1 MHKFFFLLLFFPVFA
16 LAGVNKCVNDGK
28 VVYSELPC
36 VSGAVV
42 YNADRVSVADGS
54 VRTATASRGADGTFS
69 LMGVVNGQP
78 VNFMLDTGA
87 SFTTIS
93 GDLAY
98 RLGVRSCVPAGVFKT
113 GNGNSA
119 YCRITLSRLSVA
131 GFNFVNVSV
140 AVSPAMS
147 TDALFGNDLLSHFLV
162 IQKNGVMTLSR

>member
-1 MHKFFFLLLFFPVFA
+1 MIKILLFLLIAPVPAF
-16 LAGVNKCVNDGK
+16 AGVYKCVNDGK
-28 VVYSELPC
+28 VVYSESPC
-36 VSGAVV
+36 VSGAVA
-42 YNADRVSVADGS
+42 YDAERVSVADGS
-54 VRTATASRGADGTFS
+54 ARTATATRGADGTFS
-69 LMGVVNGQP
+69 LMGAVNGQP
-78 VNFMLDTGA
+78 VEFMLDTGA

-93 GDLAY
+93 GALAY

-131 GFNFVNVSV
+131 GFNFANVSV